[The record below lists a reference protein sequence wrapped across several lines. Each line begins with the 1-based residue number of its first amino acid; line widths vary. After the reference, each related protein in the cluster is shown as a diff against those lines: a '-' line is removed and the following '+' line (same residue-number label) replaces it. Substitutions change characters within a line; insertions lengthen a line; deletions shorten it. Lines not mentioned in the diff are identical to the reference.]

1 MKKFIAIA
9 AALLLGGLLVINYNA
24 PDKKSGPGPDYAAAP
39 SPSGGRVSST
49 AITPEQSPIRMKGDP
64 LGFLPIIP
72 APIYNGGGSAPADRT
87 ADRAADRNTDTT
99 GNTGSTTGNTDTKTG
114 NNNGTA
120 SQFEQEVLQLVN
132 QARSTAG
139 LNALEMDSA
148 LSNVAMA
155 KAKDMH
161 NNNYFDHNSPTY
173 GSPFDMMRQFGI
185 SYRYAG
191 ENIAKGQSSAQ
202 QVMNDWMNSE
212 GHRANIL
219 NGNYTRI
226 GIAHYSGEWVQQFT
240 G

>member
-9 AALLLGGLLVINYNA
+9 AALLLGGLLVINYNT
-24 PDKKSGPGPDYAAAP
+24 PDKKPGPGPDYAAAP
-39 SPSGGRVSST
+39 SPAAKGRISAT

-64 LGFLPIIP
+64 LGFFPIIP
-72 APIYNGGGSAPADRT
+72 APITGGSFPADRT
-87 ADRAADRNTDTT
+87 ADRTTTDRTTTDRTTDTT
-99 GNTGSTTGNTDTKTG
+99 AG
-114 NNNGTA
+114 NNNASA
-120 SQFEQEVLQLVN
+120 SQMEQEVLRLVN
-132 QARSTAG
+132 EARSSAG
-139 LNALEMDSA
+139 LNALAMDGA

-161 NNNYFDHNSPTY
+161 TNNYFDHNSPTY

-191 ENIAKGQSSAQ
+191 ENIARGQGNAQ

-219 NGNYTRI
+219 NGNFTKI
-226 GIAHYSGEWVQQFT
+226 GIAHYSGDWVQQFT

>member
-1 MKKFIAIA
+1 MTVKKFIAIA
-9 AALLLGGLLVINYNA
+9 AALLLGGLLVINYNT

-39 SPSGGRVSST
+39 SSTAKGPTSST
-49 AITPEQSPIRMKGDP
+49 SITPDQSPIRMKGDP

-72 APIYNGGGSAPADRT
+72 SPIYNGGGSAPADRT
-87 ADRAADRNTDTT
+87 TDRAADRNTDTT
-99 GNTGSTTGNTDTKTG
+99 TGNTDTTTG

-120 SQFEQEVLQLVN
+120 SQLEQEVLQLVN
-132 QARSTAG
+132 QARSSAG

-219 NGNYTRI
+219 NGNYTKI